1 MKMMFPR
8 FKKGESC
15 YMFQSQ
21 VFYNKIL
28 QMRFYKKKNF
38 KAYFVKIE
46 KVNKLVFSNLF
57 LKC

>member
-1 MKMMFPR
+1 
-8 FKKGESC
+8 
-15 YMFQSQ
+15 MFQSQ

-38 KAYFVKIE
+38 KTYFVQIK